1 MIFLLCMLS
10 DNLDLYK
17 QLRYKGSAF
26 LVIECACCGFSIL
39 HVQSLIF
46 TLTVVA
52 TVPCLIIR
60 KFCESLEKVVSS
72 FLRLP
77 NPPIRPYQ
85 SFTRLVPRFLSEIS
99 KGTFSAETVGQI
111 PLIITSTSP

>member
-1 MIFLLCMLS
+1 MSFLLCILS

-39 HVQSLIF
+39 HVQSLVF

-52 TVPCLIIR
+52 TVPRLIIR
-60 KFCESLEKVVSS
+60 KFCGSLEKVMSS

-77 NPPIRPYQ
+77 SSPIRPYQ
-85 SFTRLVPRFLSEIS
+85 SFTRLVLRFLSES
-99 KGTFSAETVGQI
+99 NKCTSSADAAGQT
-111 PLIITSTSP
+111 PLIITSTIP